1 LFSIGFDKI
10 KNCLVLLVALTF
22 VTSVNAGLFGK
33 AKATDP
39 RPVEEV
45 FVLQTEAL
53 ADNQLLLRWDVL
65 PDYYLYDQRMKF
77 TAGDG
82 VTITEISRSETK
94 AKDDPLFGKVQVY
107 YHSSEILLQLANLA
121 GRKEV
126 SLKIEYQGCW
136 DGGVCYPPE
145 SAQRTVTLIGT
156 PAIENSTVENA
167 LPVSLGSTP
176 DSAQIQGLASEHD
189 YFSQLLSKGNLVW
202 ILSAFFVAGLALSL
216 TPCVF
221 PMIPILSSIIAGQG
235 KSVTKSK
242 ALLLTSIYILAVS
255 FTYTGAGVLAGLFG
269 ENLQALFQATW
280 IIILFSAV
288 FVLLALSMFGFYEL
302 QLPASLQSKL
312 TSASN
317 QQKGGSFIGVAIMG
331 VLSALIVGPCM
342 AAPLAGA
349 LIYIG
354 QTADP
359 LLGGLALFSLSIGMG
374 VPLLIVGVSAGHFIP
389 KAGPWMNGVKASF
402 GVLLIFMAIYML
414 DRIVSIQVTMLL
426 SAVTFIVCAI
436 YLGALNS
443 LQAKAANL
451 QKLMKG
457 AGLIFLVYGLSLLV
471 GALAGGTNMLQP
483 LAGIV
488 TSKQDDRQKNSF
500 SKVTSLAQITPLLA
514 QAKAQGRP
522 VMLDFYADWCISCV
536 EIEYM
541 FEEPEV
547 ASALG
552 DFSLVKVDLTE
563 FNDEARAL
571 LAEYKVLG
579 PPALVFYNKAGMLES
594 KMSILGLVGAERFV
608 QHLQPL
614 LR

>member
-1 LFSIGFDKI
+1 MFSIRFDKI
-10 KNCLVLLVALTF
+10 KSTLVLLVALML
-22 VTSVNAGLFGK
+22 VTTVDAGLFGS
-33 AKATDP
+33 AKVTDP
-39 RPVEEV
+39 RPVSEV

-53 ADNQLLLRWDVL
+53 AGNKLLLRWDVL

-77 TAGDG
+77 SAEDG
-82 VTITEISRSETK
+82 VTITEISRSETV

-107 YHSSEILLQLANLA
+107 YHSSEIMLQLANLP
-121 GRKEV
+121 ESNQV

-145 SAQRTVTLIGT
+145 SQQRTVTMIGSQ
-156 PAIENSTVENA
+156 AIDTNIGQDPLAASLSNSAASN
-167 LPVSLGSTP
+167 
-176 DSAQIQGLASEHD
+176 QIQGLASEHD
-189 YFSQLLSKGNLVW
+189 YFSQLLSKGDLVW

-235 KSVTKSK
+235 ESVTKSR
-242 ALLLTSIYILAVS
+242 ALLLTSIYILSVS
-255 FTYTGAGVLAGLFG
+255 FTYTAAGVLAGIFG

-280 IIILFSAV
+280 IIVLFSAI

-302 QLPASLQSKL
+302 QLPAALQSKL
-312 TSASN
+312 TLVSN
-317 QQKGGSFIGVAIMG
+317 KQRGGSFIGVAIMG

-354 QTADP
+354 QSADP
-359 LLGGLALFSLSIGMG
+359 VLGGLALFSLSIGMG
-374 VPLLIVGVSAGHFIP
+374 VPLLIVGVSAGHFMP
-389 KAGPWMNGVKASF
+389 KAGPWMNGGKASF

-414 DRIVSIQVTMLL
+414 DRIVPMQVTMLL
-426 SAVTFIVCAI
+426 SAATFIVSAI

-451 QKLMKG
+451 RKLMK
-457 AGLIFLVYGLSLLV
+457 ATGLIFLVYGLSLLV

-483 LAGIV
+483 LAGVV
-488 TSKQDDRQKNSF
+488 TNKSDDRAKNRF
-500 SKVTSLAQITPLLA
+500 EKVTSLAQIAPLLA

-541 FEEPEV
+541 FEERKV
-547 ASALG
+547 ASVLEN
-552 DFSLVKVDLTE
+552 FYLIKVDLTE

-571 LAEYKVLG
+571 LAKYKVLG
-579 PPALVFYNKAGMLES
+579 PPALVFYNKAGELES